1 MPKVFINYPEG
12 TFSASALDALAG
24 EITTIGR
31 ECEKLPDTPY
41 VRSNIWVYAREYG
54 AGKVYHGGNPRGTK
68 VITLEANVVAG
79 ALGADSRKELIAR
92 LTGPSENMRVFRRKN
107 ASPCTLS
114 FVMFRPRAGE
124 CSENR
129 LPLILCTILHRMQYP
144 CRQGFVPETKKAT
157 TDYSVVAF

>member
-92 LTGPSENMRVFRRKN
+92 LTEAIGKHAGIPPQERVPVYVVIRDVPPESWGMFGK
-107 ASPCTLS
+107 PITLES
-114 FVMFRPRAGE
+114 
-124 CSENR
+124 
-129 LPLILCTILHRMQYP
+129 LHNP
-144 CRQGFVPETKKAT
+144 PVDAKP
-157 TDYSVVAF
+157 V